1 MQDVIIVTGSGHG
14 LTKEIIKEYG
24 IKIFHYG
31 IHVGDETFSD
41 GVDITVE
48 KMLKLMYERGVV
60 PKTSAPSIGELVNI
74 IESIKNEG
82 KSAVFVPMSC
92 KLTAATYEALEN
104 AKRKT
109 GADMEVVDTKQ
120 VAPAKELV
128 VLEAAKAARAGKSM
142 KEVAEHAEK
151 VAARTN
157 SIFGVPDLNYLYLS
171 GRIGRAVVLMGSM
184 MKVIPIITIR
194 DMEGA
199 IAPVG
204 RARNVIQVNQ
214 KIVEVI
220 KEDLK
225 KFNAE
230 RVKTIIIG
238 HSDNK
243 EAASS
248 LRKAI
253 DENISYDEML
263 EMEFGCVATA
273 QAGPKTWG
281 AGYYIE

>member
-1 MQDVIIVTGSGHG
+1 MQDVVIVTGSGHG
-14 LTKEIIKEYG
+14 LPEEIINEYG

-31 IHVGDETFSD
+31 IHIGDEAFSD
-41 GVDITVE
+41 GVDIKLE
-48 KMLKLMYERGVV
+48 SMLKLMYEKGIA

-74 IESIKNEG
+74 IESIKKEG
-82 KSAVFVPMSC
+82 KSPVFVVMSSL
-92 KLTAATYEALEN
+92 LTAATYEALEN

-109 GADMEVVDTKQ
+109 GADIEVVDTKQ
-120 VAPAKELV
+120 VASAKELIV
-128 VLEAAKAARAGKSM
+128 IEAATAARAGKDM
-142 KEVAEHAEK
+142 KEVAGHARK

-157 SIFGVPDLNYLYLS
+157 SVFGVPDLKYLHLS

-184 MKVIPIITIR
+184 MKVIPIVAIR

-199 IAPVG
+199 VAPVG

-220 KEDLK
+220 KGDLK
-225 KFNAE
+225 KFNAD

-238 HSDNK
+238 HSDNR

-253 DENISYDEML
+253 DKNISYGEML

>member
-1 MQDVIIVTGSGHG
+1 MQNVVIVTGSGHG
-14 LTKEIIKEYG
+14 LTEEIIKEYG

-31 IHVGDETFSD
+31 IHIGDETFSD
-41 GVDITVE
+41 GVDITPE
-48 KMLKLMYERGVV
+48 KMIKLMYEKEIV

-74 IESIKNEG
+74 IESVKKEG
-82 KSAVFVPMSC
+82 KSPVFVTMSS

-109 GADMEVVDTKQ
+109 GADIEVVDTMQ
-120 VAPAKELV
+120 VAPAKELIV
-128 VLEAAKAARAGKSM
+128 IEAATAARAGKDM
-142 KEVAEHAEK
+142 KEVAGHARK

-157 SIFGVPDLNYLYLS
+157 SVFGVPDLKYLYLS

-184 MKVIPIITIR
+184 MKVVPVTAIR
-194 DMEGA
+194 DMEGTV
-199 IAPVG
+199 APVG

-220 KEDLK
+220 KGDLK
-225 KFNAE
+225 KFNAD

-238 HSDNK
+238 HSDNR

-253 DENISYDEML
+253 DKNISYGEML